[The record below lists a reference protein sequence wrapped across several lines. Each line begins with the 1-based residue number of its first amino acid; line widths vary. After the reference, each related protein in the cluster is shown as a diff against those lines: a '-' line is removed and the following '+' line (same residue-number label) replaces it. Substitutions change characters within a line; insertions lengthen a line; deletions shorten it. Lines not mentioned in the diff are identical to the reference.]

1 MGGLGGGMDGGMGWG
16 WDGGVSGN
24 IREISEKFPEIYRKF
39 PEILRDGRNIHFDI
53 VKRQIKN
60 FSIGLQKNNS
70 EIMPDP
76 PVEYLRNV
84 NFMPIIRFCPTGLIY
99 EGCMEDPLA
108 QDKVI

>member
-1 MGGLGGGMDGGMGWG
+1 MNVPAIPQDPRKYPR
-16 WDGGVSGN
+16 N
-24 IREISEKFPEIYRKF
+24 FREISGKFPEISRKF

-84 NFMPIIRFCPTGLIY
+84 NFTLIIRFFPTGFMY
-99 EGCMEDPLA
+99 ENRS
-108 QDKVI
+108 KNT